1 MLARAAAL
9 LSLLLA
15 GPALAAPPLSPTASN
30 DAILEAINA
39 ADPELTDCPAPVA
52 DLLAA
57 AELAETRLQAA
68 ATVRDLGDLLTLA
81 ATARKIAYHR
91 TGEALHLCALLD
103 ASAQVLARAGLPAS
117 VQADASGLADE
128 ARADLAA
135 HRDALCM
142 QPPPAPAP
150 PPKPAPGSSI
160 AVEPPSREL
169 APDARRAR
177 GLVRGGVVSLGLAG
191 LAGFGLV
198 VVRAIRVGPYEQH
211 ETLVAE
217 AKAAGGTT
225 PDQQAAMLRFDAF
238 REQTKLATIG
248 LAVSGA
254 VLAVIGG
261 SLVVAGKRRMSTRA
275 QVAPYGGPFGAGLGL
290 HGAF

>member
-15 GPALAAPPLSPTASN
+15 GPALAVPPLSPTASN

-39 ADPELTDCPAPVA
+39 ADPELTARPAAVA

-68 ATVRDLGDLLTLA
+68 ATVRDIGDLLTLA
-81 ATARKIAYHR
+81 ATARKIAYRR

-103 ASAQVLARAGLPAS
+103 ASAHVLARAGLPAS
-117 VQADASGLADE
+117 VQADATGLADE

-135 HRDALCM
+135 HRDAPCM
-142 QPPPAPAP
+142 QPPSVPAPAP
-150 PPKPAPGSSI
+150 TSAPAPSI
-160 AVEPPSREL
+160 AVEPPSRAL
-169 APDARRAR
+169 SPDARRAR

-191 LAGFGLV
+191 LAGIGLV
-198 VVRAIRVGPYEQH
+198 VVRAIRVGPYQQH
-211 ETLVAE
+211 EALVEE

-254 VLAVIGG
+254 ILAVIGG
-261 SLVVAGKRRMSTRA
+261 ALVVAGRRRTSTRA
-275 QVAPYGGPFGAGLGL
+275 HVAPYGGPFGAGLGL
-290 HGAF
+290 HGTF